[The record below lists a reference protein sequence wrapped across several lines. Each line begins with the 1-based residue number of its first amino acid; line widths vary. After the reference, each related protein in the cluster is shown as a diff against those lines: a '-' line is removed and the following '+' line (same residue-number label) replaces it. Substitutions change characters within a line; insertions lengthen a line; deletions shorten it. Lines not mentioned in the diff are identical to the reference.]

1 MDPGQRIINEWAA
14 SLAARE
20 VSPRHVW
27 WRLAAAGVPRVERGW
42 IVSRAAGS
50 VEDHDVLRRVG
61 VRRIGNRFE
70 LITPTPEVRD
80 AVLTAERDPEQVD

>member
-1 MDPGQRIINEWAA
+1 MASDGQRVIDEWAA

-42 IVSRAAGS
+42 IASSAAGS
-50 VEDHDVLRRVG
+50 VEDHETLRRVG

-70 LITPTPEVRD
+70 LIPRSPEAPD
-80 AVLTAERDPEQVD
+80 GK